1 MAVEAVVTKKTKK
14 DGTVE
19 YEVTTNA
26 DFDALYAAASPEVQ
40 MSNAIANIKV
50 GYRSRV
56 KALAK
61 QGFKGGAL
69 EAEVAK
75 WAPGVASPRGAVDIE
90 AAYMSKYRSMTP
102 EEKKAE
108 IKKLQAM

>member
-1 MAVEAVVTKKTKK
+1 MATEAILTRKTKK

-26 DFDALYAAASPEVQ
+26 DFDALYDASSKEVQ
-40 MSNAIANIKV
+40 KSNSIANIKV

-61 QGFKGGAL
+61 QGFKGKAL
-69 EAEVAK
+69 DTEIAG
-75 WAPGVASPRGAVDIE
+75 WRPGVASPRGAVDIE
-90 AAYMSKYRSMTP
+90 AAYMANYRGMTP

>member
-1 MAVEAVVTKKTKK
+1 MAIESILTKKTKK

-19 YEVTTNA
+19 FEVTTNA
-26 DFDALYAAASPEVQ
+26 DFDALYEKASNEIKK
-40 MSNAIANIKV
+40 SNAIANIKV
-50 GYRSRV
+50 SYRSRV

-61 QGFKGGAL
+61 QGFKGSAL
-69 EAEVAK
+69 EAEIGK
-75 WAPGVASPRGAVDIE
+75 WLPGVASARGAVDVE
-90 AAYMSKYRSMTP
+90 VAYMSKYRNMTP